1 MPSSIDSS
9 RGRLARDS
17 ESSNV
22 ASLQSSVFG
31 MMAASGEE
39 DLSSTSSCVRLEGR
53 WAADCTGRAAGGGSD
68 EQEDD
73 GRFFFVGGPE
83 SVGIR
88 EC

>member
-17 ESSNV
+17 ESSHV

-39 DLSSTSSCVRLEGR
+39 DLSSTSSCIRLEGR

-68 EQEDD
+68 EQADE
-73 GRFFFVGGPE
+73 GRFFFVGGPG